1 MADEHVRS
9 GRVWW
14 FAAGYF
20 GTYVPYA
27 LLTKAV
33 TSGEVTE
40 RAWSGTSVL
49 PIATATSMIAM
60 FAVVTLLGWWRYAAT
75 TTIGRVRVPR
85 PRVVTAMSGLATGVI
100 VLTTTLAYAFEGVS
114 ILFAMM
120 LMRGG
125 VLLLA
130 PLVDQL
136 TGRPANTIPWWSWV
150 GSLLA
155 LIALVVAFMEDGVAR
170 LSLAAGI
177 DITLYLAA
185 YFFRLRWMSLHAK
198 TAGPGGRER
207 RIAFFV
213 EEQMVATPIALVG
226 LVLVALLVPGSF
238 GDELRVGFT
247 EVWQHADVLGLIV
260 LLGICSQ
267 GTGVFGALVL
277 LEPQENAYTV
287 PVNRASSV
295 LAGAVASG
303 LLVLLFGGEAPSGY
317 EVAGTA
323 LVLLAILVLAWPSL
337 VPSARAGA
345 WGGTPRP
352 PPPPAPAPR

>member
-1 MADEHVRS
+1 MMSEQVRS

-20 GTYVPYA
+20 ATYVPYA

-33 TSGEVTE
+33 TSGEVSGQP
-40 RAWSGTSVL
+40 WSGTAVL
-49 PIATATSMIAM
+49 PIATATSMLAM
-60 FAVVTLLGWWRYAAT
+60 FAVVSLLGWWRFAAS
-75 TTIGRVRVPR
+75 TTIGRLRVPR
-85 PRVVTAMSGLATGVI
+85 PRVVTALSGLATGVI
-100 VLTTTLAYAFEGVS
+100 VLTTTLAYTFDGIS

-136 TGRPANTIPWWSWV
+136 TGRPARTIPWWSWV
-150 GSLLA
+150 GSGLA
-155 LIALVVAFMEDGVAR
+155 LVALVIAFLEDGVAR

-177 DITLYLAA
+177 DIALYLVA

-198 TAGPGGRER
+198 AAGPDARAR

-226 LVLVALLVPGSF
+226 LVVLAVLLPGDF
-238 GDELRVGFT
+238 GDALRVGFT
-247 EVWQHADVLGLIV
+247 EIWQHPAVLGLIV
-260 LLGICSQ
+260 VLGLCSQ
-267 GTGVFGALVL
+267 GTGTFGALVL

-295 LAGAVASG
+295 LAGVVASI
-303 LLVLLFGGEAPSGY
+303 LLVLIFGGESPSGY
-317 EVAGTA
+317 EIAGSA
-323 LVLLAILVLAWPSL
+323 IVLLAILVLAWPNL
-337 VPSARAGA
+337 VPSTRRR
-345 WGGTPRP
+345 T
-352 PPPPAPAPR
+352 